1 MAQNTLT
8 IVYLSS
14 ASLSSLFHLC
24 GIMLLYR
31 MTGTA
36 NNQKLLIINLS
47 CSELLF
53 SLELSTYTILKMLNS
68 YKHPAFVIFDWI
80 VILTSTTANK
90 LLILYLILDRFADIY
105 FHMKYSLF
113 FTKARVIKILS
124 VLWVFSIVYGTV
136 IAVLT
141 IWSNGFKDPY
151 IEKSNY
157 IQSYNY
163 FTLVVDA
170 TITVV
175 AVGTYLYFY
184 SKVSSIIKRTK
195 SEEKQRNQGMDR
207 KQNRKFLIPF
217 LMIATYLVFN
227 VSSTV
232 LFTVRRQHTSL
243 SKHTRDIL
251 NGVGWSFITFGYIS
265 DAVLYIFLQRSI
277 RLSISSC
284 FRRICTCGRHNHPS

>member
-1 MAQNTLT
+1 MALGVRN
-8 IVYLSS
+8 ICHLS
-14 ASLSSLFHLC
+14 AALLASLFHLF
-24 GIMLLYR
+24 GIILLYR
-31 MTGTA
+31 MTIEKS
-36 NNQKLLIINLS
+36 NQTLLIINLAGT
-47 CSELLF
+47 ELLYCLYEF
-53 SLELSTYTILKMLNS
+53 AYVLLKVVSVDKPPALVTI
-68 YKHPAFVIFDWI
+68 DWI
-80 VILTSTTANK
+80 VALSFLIANK
-90 LLILYLILDRFADIY
+90 LMMLYLILDRFAEIY
-105 FHMKYSLF
+105 FHMKYPLF

-141 IWSNGFKDPY
+141 IWSNGFKNPY

-175 AVGTYLYFY
+175 AVGTYLCFY

-232 LFTVRRQHTSL
+232 LFTVRR
-243 SKHTRDIL
+243 
-251 NGVGWSFITFGYIS
+251 
-265 DAVLYIFLQRSI
+265 
-277 RLSISSC
+277 
-284 FRRICTCGRHNHPS
+284 